1 MLTQDQINQAVSDA
15 MPDVL
20 AGLRKEISETALY
33 HARDSVRAAV
43 TKAVGE
49 WVEAELVPAIRAT
62 LSAEKDGLIAIAPEI
77 AAGITAELN
86 KALLAAIGAGG
97 VEPLRKTSADTSAL
111 RAALEE
117 AEAALEVATS
127 RLSARGANYP
137 VHVTSEARALEIVRK
152 ALGESQADHFRHATK
167 MPATQHD

>member
-33 HARDSVRAAV
+33 HARNSAQAAI

-62 LSAEKDGLIAIAPEI
+62 LAAEKDGLISIAPEI

-86 KALLAAIGAGG
+86 KALLATIK
-97 VEPLRKTSADTSAL
+97 EKLEKSWERKKIFEAL
-111 RAALEE
+111 LA
-117 AEAALEVATS
+117 
-127 RLSARGANYP
+127 
-137 VHVTSEARALEIVRK
+137 
-152 ALGESQADHFRHATK
+152 
-167 MPATQHD
+167 